1 MQEDLERLLKLMKTI
16 KYGWVG
22 YDGEKHEKIG
32 KKFAEEYRLQL
43 KSDLLSTKL
52 GVCWDQVEYEAWVL
66 GDTCE
71 FKRIAFVYYGEK
83 EMPSHTFIVVHENN
97 DWFWLEHAWGRKA
110 GVYKFGSLEEL
121 LKAAMKDWIK
131 DFPLPDDYDKDRI
144 AIYDYPEPLMN
155 LSSDEFYRHLE
166 TGKKISTKGIVD

>member
-1 MQEDLERLLKLMKTI
+1 MQEDLERLLKLMKPI

-43 KSDLLSTKL
+43 SSDILSTKM

-83 EMPSHTFIVVHENN
+83 NLPSHTFAVIHEGD
-97 DWFWLEHAWGRKA
+97 DWFWFEHAWGNKA
-110 GVYKFGSLEEL
+110 GVYRFDSLEDL
-121 LKAAMKDWIK
+121 LKEAMKEWLV
-131 DFPLPDDYDKDRI
+131 DFPVPDDFDPDRI
-144 AIYDYPEPLMN
+144 AIYDYPEPTKN
-155 LSSDEFYRHLE
+155 YSSDEFYKFLE
-166 TGKKISTKGIVD
+166 TGKKISTKGIL

>member
-22 YDGEKHEKIG
+22 YDGEKHERIG

-83 EMPSHTFIVVHENN
+83 EMPSHTFIVVHEDN

-121 LKAAMKDWIK
+121 LKATMKDWIK

-144 AIYDYPEPLMN
+144 AIYDYPEPLIN